1 MKCVGDPPFL
11 AQYGTRLI
19 GEAVAIY
26 IMYRGGGG
34 GEVQSRLPMP
44 FPEVLEG
51 EGLRSR
57 VGGAVGSSA
66 YERKPLVGLR
76 PVLDG
81 EGDCHL

>member
-1 MKCVGDPPFL
+1 M
-11 AQYGTRLI
+11 
-19 GEAVAIY
+19 
-26 IMYRGGGG
+26 
-34 GEVQSRLPMP
+34 PMP
-44 FPEVLEG
+44 FPEMLEG

-66 YERKPLVGLR
+66 YERKSLVGLR

>member
-1 MKCVGDPPFL
+1 M
-11 AQYGTRLI
+11 
-19 GEAVAIY
+19 
-26 IMYRGGGG
+26 
-34 GEVQSRLPMP
+34 PMP
-44 FPEVLEG
+44 FPEMLEG

-66 YERKPLVGLR
+66 YECEPLVGLR

>member
-1 MKCVGDPPFL
+1 M
-11 AQYGTRLI
+11 
-19 GEAVAIY
+19 
-26 IMYRGGGG
+26 
-34 GEVQSRLPMP
+34 PMP
-44 FPEVLEG
+44 FPEMLEG

-57 VGGAVGSSA
+57 VGGAVGSST